1 MVRPRCP
8 ARSTAGELNVYWQE
22 TNRQETIIVPD
33 DVVDVV
39 YQIACRTLPVDHA
52 WVLSQAVQRLLPWI
66 GTEPTAGV
74 HTIHVADSGNGW
86 MRPEHADDLLYL
98 SRRTKLVLRVPRQRV
113 DEAHTLVGNTLDVA
127 GHALQIEQATV
138 RPLSPITTI
147 FSRYVVGANQGEDEN
162 AFLAAMLDELKAMGI
177 QPKKMLCG
185 IEKVLAT
192 PVRPIRTRSLMI
204 AELTALESVVV
215 QQRGLGPL
223 RHLGCGLFL
232 PHKDI
237 KEVKQAL
244 D

>member
-1 MVRPRCP
+1 M
-8 ARSTAGELNVYWQE
+8 YWQE
-22 TNRQETIIVPD
+22 TSHQEPVVVPD

-52 WVLSQAVQRLLPWI
+52 WALSQAVQRLLPWI
-66 GTEPTAGV
+66 GTEPAAGV

-86 MRPEHADDLLYL
+86 MRPDHADDLLYL
-98 SRRTKLVLRVPRQRV
+98 SRRTRLVLRVPRQRV
-113 DEAHTLVGNTLDVA
+113 DEAQTLVGNTLDVA
-127 GHALQIEQATV
+127 GHAMKIEQATL
-138 RPLSPITTI
+138 RSLSPISTV
-147 FSRYVVGANQGEDEN
+147 FARYVVGEEQGEDEN
-162 AFLAAMLDELKAMGI
+162 AFLACVLAELKALGV

-185 IEKVLAT
+185 IEKVLVT
-192 PVRPIRTRSLMI
+192 PERPIRTRSLMI
-204 AELTALESVVV
+204 AELTPPESVTV

-223 RHLGCGLFL
+223 RQLGCGLFL

>member
-1 MVRPRCP
+1 M
-8 ARSTAGELNVYWQE
+8 YWQE
-22 TNRQETIIVPD
+22 SNRQETIVVPD

-52 WVLSQAVQRLLPWI
+52 WALSQAVQRLLPWI
-66 GTEPTAGV
+66 ETEPTAGV
-74 HTIHVADSGNGW
+74 HTVHVADSGNGW

-113 DEAHTLVGNTLDVA
+113 DEAQTLVGNTLDVA
-127 GHALQIEQATV
+127 GHAMKIEQATL
-138 RPLSPITTI
+138 RSLSPISTI
-147 FSRYVVGANQGEDEN
+147 FSRYVVGAEQDEDEN
-162 AFLAAMLDELKAMGI
+162 AFLARVLGELKAMGVE
-177 QPKKMLCG
+177 PKKMLCG

-192 PVRPIRTRSLMI
+192 PERPIRTRSLMI
-204 AELTALESVVV
+204 AELTAPESVKV
-215 QQRGLGPL
+215 QQFGLGPW

-237 KEVKQAL
+237 KELKQAL